1 MLTMSNRGETAA
13 KRALCSAG
21 ISNRLR
27 TRMDCVT
34 GAGLEWCFRVDHRLL
49 RWNNKRNNSCRQ
61 AQPAR
66 N

>member
-1 MLTMSNRGETAA
+1 MLTMSNRAETAA

-27 TRMDCVT
+27 TRMDCVN
-34 GAGLEWCFRVDHRLL
+34 GAGSEWCFRGDHRLL
-49 RWNNKRNNSCRQ
+49 RWNNTRDESCWQ